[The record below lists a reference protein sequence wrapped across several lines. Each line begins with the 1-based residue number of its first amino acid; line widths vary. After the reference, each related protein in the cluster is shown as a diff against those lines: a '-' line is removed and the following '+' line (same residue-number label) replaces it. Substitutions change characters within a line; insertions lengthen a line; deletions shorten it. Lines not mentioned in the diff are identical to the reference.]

1 MKEGLMEAFVK
12 GGAFLIESISP
23 EEVFT
28 PEEFNEEQLLI
39 AKAVT
44 EFVEGEIH
52 PVSEEIEEKKEGL
65 LVSLLKKAG
74 ELGFLSADIPE
85 EYGGQDLD
93 KVSSLLLWEKMAQ
106 AGGSFMATF
115 GTQTGIGSLPIVF
128 FGTPEQKRRYLPG
141 LATGK
146 IIGAYAL
153 TEPEAGSDALNAKT
167 TATLSPDG
175 KYYILN
181 GQKQFITNA
190 GIADLFTTYAKVDGT
205 KFTAFIVERN
215 YEGVSL
221 DEEENKMGV
230 KGSST
235 RGVIFSDVKV
245 PVENV
250 LGEIGK
256 GHIVALNVLNMGRFA
271 LGAGNLGGCK
281 RALQESI
288 SYAKKRVQFGKPI
301 AEFGLIR
308 HKIAE
313 MAILCYI
320 MESMVYRTGGLTD
333 RILKP
338 IDRHAEDVG
347 KQMAE
352 GIEEYNIEDSINKVF
367 CSEMAGYIVDEAVQI
382 HGGYGYIHD
391 YPVERGYRDAR
402 INRIWEGTNEINR
415 LLIVD
420 MLTKRAMKGRLPV
433 LAAAQKVAG
442 ELLSLRPKVE
452 SDDGKLTLQQEMVE
466 MSKKISLLVTG
477 AAVQKYMMKLAEEQE
492 LLGLISDMVIQVFAM
507 ESGLLRAMKTMKRV
521 GDERAQ
527 IQKAMAKVFINDAFD
542 RLEGYAKRALAGIA
556 EGDTLRTQ
564 LSALKKLTRFTPVN
578 TIALRR
584 EIADHVIKVGRYPF

>member
-1 MKEGLMEAFVK
+1 MEEFVK

-23 EEVFT
+23 QQVFT

-44 EFVEGEIH
+44 EFVVGEIQ
-52 PVSEEIEEKKEGL
+52 PVSEDIEEKKEGL

-106 AGGSFMATF
+106 AGGSFMASF
-115 GTQTGIGSLPIVF
+115 GTHTGIGSLPIIF
-128 FGTPEQKRRYLPG
+128 FGNQDQKRRYLPK
-141 LATGK
+141 LATGE

-190 GIADLFTTYAKVDGT
+190 GIADLFTTYAKVDGN

-215 YEGVSL
+215 FEGVSV

-235 RGVIFSDVKV
+235 RSVIFADVKV
-245 PVENV
+245 PVENL

-256 GHIVALNVLNMGRFA
+256 GHIVALNVLNMGRFG
-271 LGAGNLGGCK
+271 LGAGCLGGSK
-281 RALQESI
+281 RALQEAVT
-288 SYAKKRVQFGKPI
+288 YAKKRVQFGKPI

-313 MAILCYI
+313 MATQIFI

-333 RILKP
+333 RILRR
-338 IDRHAEDVG
+338 IDRHAGDAG
-347 KQMAE
+347 MQMAR
-352 GIEEYNIEDSINKVF
+352 GIEEYNIEDSINKVY
-367 CSEMAGYIVDEAVQI
+367 CSEMSGYIVDEAVQI

-415 LLIVD
+415 LLIMD
-420 MLTKRAMKGRLPV
+420 MLTKRAMKNRLP
-433 LAAAQKVAG
+433 LLGAAQRVAG
-442 ELLSLRPKVE
+442 ELPTLRPKVE
-452 SDDGKLTLQQEMVE
+452 SDDAKLTLQQEMVE
-466 MSKKISLLVTG
+466 ISKKISLLVTG
-477 AAVQKYMMKLAEEQE
+477 AAVQKYMMKLGEEQE
-492 LLGLISDMVIQVFAM
+492 ILGLISDMVIQVFAM
-507 ESGLLRAMKTMKRV
+507 ESGLLRAMKTMEKY
-521 GDERAQ
+521 GGERSE
-527 IQKAMAKVFINDAFD
+527 IQKAMVKVFVNDAFD
-542 RLEGYAKRALAGIA
+542 RLETFAKKGFAAIA
-556 EGDTLRTQ
+556 EGDILRTQ

-584 EIADHVIKVGRYPF
+584 EIAEAVIKMGRYPF

>member
-1 MKEGLMEAFVK
+1 
-12 GGAFLIESISP
+12 
-23 EEVFT
+23 
-28 PEEFNEEQLLI
+28 
-39 AKAVT
+39 
-44 EFVEGEIH
+44 
-52 PVSEEIEEKKEGL
+52 
-65 LVSLLKKAG
+65 
-74 ELGFLSADIPE
+74 
-85 EYGGQDLD
+85 
-93 KVSSLLLWEKMAQ
+93 
-106 AGGSFMATF
+106 
-115 GTQTGIGSLPIVF
+115 
-128 FGTPEQKRRYLPG
+128 
-141 LATGK
+141 
-146 IIGAYAL
+146 
-153 TEPEAGSDALNAKT
+153 
-167 TATLSPDG
+167 
-175 KYYILN
+175 LN

-271 LGAGNLGGCK
+271 LGAGAVGGAK
-281 RALQESI
+281 RAMQEAV
-288 SYAKKRVQFGKPI
+288 SYAKKRIQFGKPI
-301 AEFGLIR
+301 AEFGLIK

-313 MAILCYI
+313 MAIQAFI

-347 KQMAE
+347 IQMAN
-352 GIEEYNIEDSINKVF
+352 GIEEYNIEDSINKIF

-415 LLIVD
+415 LLIMD

-466 MSKKISLLVTG
+466 MSKKITLLVTG

-492 LLGLISDMVIQVFAM
+492 LLGLISDMVIQVYAM
-507 ESGLLRAMKTMKRV
+507 ESGLLRAMKTMERFK
-521 GDERAQ
+521 DERAQ
-527 IQKAMAKVFINDAFD
+527 IQKAMAKVFIQDAFD
-542 RLEGYAKRALAGIA
+542 RLDIFAKRALAGIA

-564 LSALKKLTRFTPVN
+564 LSALKKLSRFTPVN

>member
-1 MKEGLMEAFVK
+1 MEEFVK

-23 EEVFT
+23 QQVFT

-44 EFVEGEIH
+44 EFVVGEIQ
-52 PVSEEIEEKKEGL
+52 PVSEDIEEKKEGL

-106 AGGSFMATF
+106 AGGSFMASF
-115 GTQTGIGSLPIVF
+115 GTHTGIGSLPIIF
-128 FGTPEQKRRYLPG
+128 FGNPDQKRRYLPK
-141 LATGK
+141 LATGE

-190 GIADLFTTYAKVDGT
+190 GIADLFTTYAKVDGN

-215 YEGVSL
+215 FEGVSV

-235 RGVIFSDVKV
+235 RSVIFADVKV
-245 PVENV
+245 PVENL

-271 LGAGNLGGCK
+271 LGAGNLGGAK
-281 RALQESI
+281 RALQEAVT
-288 SYAKKRVQFGKPI
+288 YAKKRVQFGKPI
-301 AEFGLIR
+301 AEFGLIKY
-308 HKIAE
+308 KIAE
-313 MAILCYI
+313 MAIQSFM

-333 RILKP
+333 RILGP

-347 KQMAE
+347 MQMAN
-352 GIEEYNIEDSINKVF
+352 GIEEYNIEDSINKIF
-367 CSEMAGYIVDEAVQI
+367 CSEMTGYIVDEAVQI

-442 ELLSLRPKVE
+442 ELLTLRPKVE

-466 MSKKISLLVTG
+466 ISKKITLLVTG
-477 AAVQKYMMKLAEEQE
+477 AAVQKYMMKLADEQE

-507 ESGLLRAMKTMKRV
+507 ESGLLRAMKTTGRPM
-521 GDERAQ
+521 DERGQ
-527 IQKAMAKVFINDAFD
+527 IQRAVVKVFVNDAFD
-542 RLEGYAKRALAGIA
+542 RLEGFAKKALAAVA

-584 EIADHVIKVGRYPF
+584 EIADAVIKMGRYPF

>member
-1 MKEGLMEAFVK
+1 MEEFVK

-23 EEVFT
+23 QQIFT
-28 PEEFNEEQLLI
+28 PEDFNEEQLLI

-44 EFVEGEIH
+44 EFVVGEIQ

-65 LVSLLKKAG
+65 LSSLLKKAG
-74 ELGFLSADIPE
+74 ELGFLAADIPE

-106 AGGSFMATF
+106 AGGSFMAAF
-115 GTQTGIGSLPIVF
+115 GTQTGIGSLPIIF
-128 FGTPEQKRRYLPG
+128 FGTPDQKRRYLPK
-141 LATGK
+141 LATGE
-146 IIGAYAL
+146 IIGAFAL
-153 TEPEAGSDALNAKT
+153 TEPEAGSDALNSKA

-190 GIADLFTTYAKVDGT
+190 GIADLFTTYAKVDGN
-205 KFTAFIVERN
+205 KFTSFIVERN
-215 YEGVSL
+215 FEGVSV

-235 RGVIFSDVKV
+235 RSVIFADVKV
-245 PVENV
+245 PVENL

-256 GHIVALNVLNMGRFA
+256 GYIVALNVLNMGRFG
-271 LGAGNLGGCK
+271 LGAGCLGGSK
-281 RALQESI
+281 RALQEAVT
-288 SYAKKRVQFGKPI
+288 YAKKRVQFGKPI

-313 MAILCYI
+313 MATQIFI
-320 MESMVYRTGGLTD
+320 MESMVYRTGGLTE
-333 RILKP
+333 RILQR
-338 IDRHAEDVG
+338 IDRHAGDAG
-347 KQMAE
+347 MQMAN
-352 GIEEYNIEDSINKVF
+352 GIEEYNIEDSINKIF
-367 CSEMAGYIVDEAVQI
+367 CSEMSGYIVDEAVQI

-415 LLIVD
+415 LLIMD

-433 LAAAQKVAG
+433 LVAAQKVAG
-442 ELLSLRPKVE
+442 ELLTLRPKVE

-466 MSKKISLLVTG
+466 ISKKITLLVTG
-477 AAVQKYMMKLAEEQE
+477 AAVQKYMMKLADEQE

-507 ESGLLRAMKTMKRV
+507 ESGLLRAMKTTGRPM
-521 GDERAQ
+521 DERGQ
-527 IQKAMAKVFINDAFD
+527 IQRAVVKVFVNDAFD
-542 RLEGYAKRALAGIA
+542 RLEGFAKKALAAVA

-578 TIALRR
+578 TIARRR
-584 EIADHVIKVGRYPF
+584 EIAEAVIKMGRYPF

>member
-1 MKEGLMEAFVK
+1 MEGFVK
-12 GGAFLIESISP
+12 GGAFLIESIP
-23 EEVFT
+23 PQEVFT
-28 PEEFNEEQLLI
+28 PEDFNEEQLLI

-74 ELGFLSADIPE
+74 ELGFLAADVPE

-115 GTQTGIGSLPIVF
+115 GTQTGIGSLPIIF

-167 TATLSPDG
+167 TAILSPDR

-271 LGAGNLGGCK
+271 LGAGAVGGAK
-281 RALQESI
+281 RAMQEAV
-288 SYAKKRVQFGKPI
+288 SYAKKRIQFGKPI
-301 AEFGLIR
+301 AEFGLIK

-313 MAILCYI
+313 MAIQAFI

-347 KQMAE
+347 IQMAN
-352 GIEEYNIEDSINKVF
+352 GIEEYNIEDSINKIF

-415 LLIVD
+415 LLIMD

-466 MSKKISLLVTG
+466 MSKKITLLVTG

-492 LLGLISDMVIQVFAM
+492 LLGLISDMVIQVYAM
-507 ESGLLRAMKTMKRV
+507 ESGLLRAMKTMERFK
-521 GDERAQ
+521 DERAQ
-527 IQKAMAKVFINDAFD
+527 IQKAMAKVFIQDAFD
-542 RLEGYAKRALAGIA
+542 RLDIFAKRALAGIA

-564 LSALKKLTRFTPVN
+564 LSALKKLSRFTPVN